1 MNNVKIGE
9 NAQVKTLTVDLLYT
23 ECGCVPHSTTLCSV
37 FFSYVKLL
45 PLYELSMGCSG
56 VIYNSTLSYFREITA
71 YITSYAQQ
79 NLKGTD
85 FCKPFCL

>member
-9 NAQVKTLTVDLLYT
+9 NAQVKTLTVDFYIQSAVVSQTPLSISHFYDTAL
-23 ECGCVPHSTTLCSV
+23 S
-37 FFSYVKLL
+37 L

-56 VIYNSTLSYFREITA
+56 VIYNSTLSCFREITA
-71 YITSYAQQ
+71 YITSYVQQ
-79 NLKGTD
+79 NPKGTD